1 MTSVMRGLGGVLG
14 GLGVLWLLTATTL
27 RALGGALALESAP
40 GSVPQRF
47 GGGASVAVVG
57 LLMWSVR

>member
-1 MTSVMRGLGGVLG
+1 LG

-27 RALGGALALESAP
+27 RALGGRSRWNLHPRLFLN
-40 GSVPQRF
+40 GF

>member
-1 MTSVMRGLGGVLG
+1 MPGLGGVLG

-27 RALGGALALESAP
+27 RALGGRSRWNLHPRLFLN
-40 GSVPQRF
+40 GF

>member
-27 RALGGALALESAP
+27 RALGGRSRWNLHPGRFLNGSAAA
-40 GSVPQRF
+40 R
-47 GGGASVAVVG
+47 ASQWWG
-57 LLMWSVR
+57 C